1 MRYEL
6 DWETKGGRATRYT
19 RRQIVLWRANRQL
32 GLVGISTNR
41 FWHDESKQV
50 G

>member
-1 MRYEL
+1 MARIGEECPS
-6 DWETKGGRATRYT
+6 WEFGVNYT

-32 GLVGISTNR
+32 ELVGISTNR
-41 FWHDESKQV
+41 FGMMSRNS